1 LVTSG
6 NDLWGRAHVLT
17 LQGYEAFRAV
27 DLDLAK
33 DLHSTAHG
41 LAVELGDRA
50 AQAENLLA
58 LAHIHLVRDESNDAA
73 RVLTQAKA
81 GRALLDD
88 VARRFL
94 NLDKAAMGTAYA
106 LSLADVYRRAGR
118 PVLAAAL
125 LRHALSLLDETKSP
139 EKFAQVRQQLSAVE
153 DGLLDEAGPRP

>member
-1 LVTSG
+1 MVTSG

-58 LAHIHLVRDESNDAA
+58 LAHIHLVRDE
-73 RVLTQAKA
+73 
-81 GRALLDD
+81 
-88 VARRFL
+88 
-94 NLDKAAMGTAYA
+94 
-106 LSLADVYRRAGR
+106 
-118 PVLAAAL
+118 
-125 LRHALSLLDETKSP
+125 
-139 EKFAQVRQQLSAVE
+139 
-153 DGLLDEAGPRP
+153 